1 MITGKLALGIVS
13 FLLSLTAI
21 VLGFWSYS
29 ISLRSSIRMKYYN
42 NHSSD
47 REQMMQREYK
57 EKLGKAILLFLIFA
71 ILMGSLAYLVIL
83 LIKNNVPII

>member
-1 MITGKLALGIVS
+1 MITGKLILGIVS

-47 REQMMQREYK
+47 REQMIQREYK

-71 ILMGSLAYLVIL
+71 ILMGSLAYLL
-83 LIKNNVPII
+83 LLLRKNNVPLI

>member
-1 MITGKLALGIVS
+1 MITSKLILTGIS
-13 FLLSLTAI
+13 IILSVIAI
-21 VLGFWSYS
+21 VLGFWSYK

-71 ILMGSLAYLVIL
+71 ILMGSLAYLVVL
-83 LIKNNVPII
+83 LLKNNIHLF